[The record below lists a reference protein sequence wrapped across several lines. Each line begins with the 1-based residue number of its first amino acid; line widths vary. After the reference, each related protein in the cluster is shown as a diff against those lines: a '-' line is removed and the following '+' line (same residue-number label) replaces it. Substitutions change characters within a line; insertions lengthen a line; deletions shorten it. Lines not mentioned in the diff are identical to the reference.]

1 LITQIIRLLVTG
13 FIYQPLLSDGIPL
26 EETDSPEGTAT
37 VYTRQ
42 YHLKYKS
49 SNHILKWMVS
59 MLDPT

>member
-1 LITQIIRLLVTG
+1 LITQNIQLLVTS
-13 FIYQPLLSDGIPL
+13 FVYQHILSDGVPL